1 MPKLWKDMTPDEKKW
16 VLEGKFRDISGGLDP
31 SDPYYKEAAR
41 NAGEKGWNL
50 PIVRPVDPEAE
61 ISARMANEANT
72 LHPAIAPSTPPPGS
86 VEARQTINPV
96 TGLPFSIQDVQPT
109 SPEEAQ
115 RQEEMRFKMQYYKNR
130 AQGQ

>member
-1 MPKLWKDMTPDEKKW
+1 MRKWDQMTREEKLAAIGAAANGGEMTPEAKAY
-16 VLEGKFRDISGGLDP
+16 V
-31 SDPYYKEAAR
+31 EAAR
-41 NAGEKGWNL
+41 QNSSQKGWNL
-50 PIVRPVDPEAE
+50 PIVKPVDPEAE